1 MTAGPTTYA
10 TVRPWQTRAGITL
23 IEMLVVIVMI
33 GILVAIAFPRLDS
46 QKYRL
51 DGDVRSVSMTL
62 AYAQRL
68 AVSLQHN
75 VLVTIDK
82 TNRQLRA
89 HEDKNNDGAF
99 TADERVR
106 VLQLEQGVNFERNG
120 APDVPSPVP
129 QVELL
134 TFQFMRDGST
144 NAGGMIFMSTDKAV
158 ATSDLTHSRAV
169 ELIRATGRP
178 TWYRFRGGV
187 WVRGI

>member
-1 MTAGPTTYA
+1 MTAVPTTRA
-10 TVRPWQTRAGITL
+10 TVRPWKTRAGITL

-82 TNRQLRA
+82 TNHQLRA

-99 TADERVR
+99 TTDERVR

-158 ATSDLTHSRAV
+158 AMGDLTHSRAV